1 MEEILKVE
9 GLRKTFKQTKKLF
22 SKQTGGGIKVA
33 VDDAPTERSSAVGKV
48 LLDFTLIKTGRKFVF

>member
-22 SKQTGGGIKVA
+22 SKQNGGGIKVA
-33 VDDAPTERSSAVGKV
+33 VDNLS
-48 LLDFTLIKTGRKFVF
+48 FTAYKGEILSLIHI